1 MVFTEGRSSEPDY
14 VNALRKLPQV
24 ARNVALTVEI
34 FPEHGVPLTLVRHA
48 VEHIGDAEI
57 DECWCV
63 FDVEWPLNH
72 PNLRSAV
79 QMAQA
84 NGISLA
90 VSNPCFELWLVL
102 HHQDYCRFAD
112 TSEIESHSRSLDGR
126 RGKSIDAALYMPLRE
141 VASRRAE
148 ELASR
153 HERNDCRL
161 PHDNPSSGMYKLVRA
176 IEPDDD

>member
-14 VNALRKLPQV
+14 VNALRKLPHV
-24 ARNVALTVEI
+24 ARDVALTVEI

-48 VEHIGDAEI
+48 IDYAGDEEI
-57 DECWCV
+57 DQCWCV

-72 PNLRSAV
+72 PNLHNAV
-79 QMAQA
+79 QLAQA
-84 NGISLA
+84 NGISVA

-102 HHQDYCRFAD
+102 HHQDYAKFTNTGD
-112 TSEIESHSRSLDGR
+112 IESHSRSLDGR
-126 RGKSIDAALYMPLRE
+126 RGKSIDPALYMPLRKD
-141 VASRRAE
+141 ASQRAE
-148 ELASR
+148 ALALR

-176 IEPDDD
+176 IEHDG